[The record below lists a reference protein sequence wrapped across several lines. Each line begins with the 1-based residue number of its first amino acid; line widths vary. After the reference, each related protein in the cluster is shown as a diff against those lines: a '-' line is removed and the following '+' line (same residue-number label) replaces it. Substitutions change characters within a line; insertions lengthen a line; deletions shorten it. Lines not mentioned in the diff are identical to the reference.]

1 MKIRSYLQ
9 LLGRRIDQ
17 IVLEHEEEPYKQDS
31 MCFFFFFSGLI
42 RLLSLWYTSLSIYVL
57 GCHYSHSL
65 VSIKCYFPLFFFF

>member
-1 MKIRSYLQ
+1 MKIRNYLQ

-31 MCFFFFFSGLI
+31 MCFFFLFSSCLI
-42 RLLSLWYTSLSIYVL
+42 RLLSLWYRSLSIYVW

-65 VSIKCYFPLFFFF
+65 VSIVLFS